1 MPKRIT
7 VFLLMLILSITVS
20 SCGQSSAYGLWK
32 NMCDTYPEQQGAVTV
47 ISDDDQGNYHI
58 EYKGQQYNI
67 DELSLFE
74 VRENINEIHEEDI
87 LIGWDSL
94 PFGMWYLDKYYSDT
108 TDNPVFI
115 YMSRLPEVYLRS
127 DYDYKTDTF
136 VLKGTDHTFVFS
148 DMLTLSNEFSYSS
161 ISHYTDEISITLHSN
176 AYPRLQISLRL
187 FYVNDVWFAGGNS
200 NSALFKISDEF
211 LSVLT
216 LDTCVKAE

>member
-58 EYKGQQYNI
+58 EYEGQQYNI

-87 LIGWDSL
+87 LIGWDS
-94 PFGMWYLDKYYSDT
+94 
-108 TDNPVFI
+108 
-115 YMSRLPEVYLRS
+115 
-127 DYDYKTDTF
+127 
-136 VLKGTDHTFVFS
+136 
-148 DMLTLSNEFSYSS
+148 
-161 ISHYTDEISITLHSN
+161 
-176 AYPRLQISLRL
+176 
-187 FYVNDVWFAGGNS
+187 
-200 NSALFKISDEF
+200 
-211 LSVLT
+211 
-216 LDTCVKAE
+216 